1 MPLTRWLG
9 QDGRGNGHE
18 GPPGRLRLA
27 SLACLASSRATQA
40 SAPQERDR
48 LRELA
53 AAHHIA
59 DLSPELAD
67 KQQVRRLL
75 AQGEYGWLHVA
86 THGGF
91 FEEQTE
97 ARSGIRLED
106 GDLLRPEDLVGP
118 AIEGHIGNA
127 RPGFFFNTC
136 HGGRQG
142 WALTRL
148 GGWANRL
155 IGAGAGLFIAP
166 LWTVDGALA
175 MKFADAF
182 YGRIFEGQT
191 IAAAGQQARAAAYQA
206 GDPTWLAYSIYAH
219 PNARVTVGR
228 AGD

>member
-1 MPLTRWLG
+1 MVRYVAADPLAG
-9 QDGRGNGHE
+9 
-18 GPPGRLRLA
+18 PGRPGQRPRRPA
-27 SLACLASSRATQA
+27 RPVGPGQPGVPGVQPRDPGECAAGAGPARA
-40 SAPQERDR
+40 
-48 LRELA
+48 LA

-67 KQQVRRLL
+67 KQHVRRLL
-75 AQGEYGWLHVA
+75 TQGEYDWLHVA

-91 FEEQTE
+91 IEEQTE

-118 AIEGHIGNA
+118 AIKGHIGNA

-166 LWTVDGALA
+166 LWTVNGALA

-191 IAAAGQQARAAAYQA
+191 IAAAGSR
-206 GDPTWLAYSIYAH
+206 L
-219 PNARVTVGR
+219 GR
-228 AGD
+228 PRIRLVIPLGWRIAFTRIRMLG

>member
-1 MPLTRWLG
+1 M
-9 QDGRGNGHE
+9 
-18 GPPGRLRLA
+18 
-27 SLACLASSRATQA
+27 
-40 SAPQERDR
+40 
-48 LRELA
+48 
-53 AAHHIA
+53 
-59 DLSPELAD
+59 
-67 KQQVRRLL
+67 RRLL
-75 AQGEYGWLHVA
+75 TQGDYDWLHVA

-91 FEEQTE
+91 FEDQTE

-127 RPGFFFNTC
+127 WPGFFFNTC

-175 MKFADAF
+175 MKFADTF
-182 YGRIFEGQT
+182 YGRILADQT
-191 IAAAGQQARAAAYQA
+191 VAAAGQQARAAVHEA

-219 PNARVTVGR
+219 PNARVVCSRSLAAAILGPSRRHMSRPHVSATPRSCDSKRSSTRAFTPRSIWPRVG
-228 AGD
+228 D